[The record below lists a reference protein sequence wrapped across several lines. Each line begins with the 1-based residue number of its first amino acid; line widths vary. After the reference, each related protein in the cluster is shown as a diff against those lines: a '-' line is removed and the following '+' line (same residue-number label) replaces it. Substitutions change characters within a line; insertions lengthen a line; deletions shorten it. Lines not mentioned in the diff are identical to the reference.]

1 MFNFIQEHLSL
12 VKSKMLRQRRQG
24 GDQEEMGGS
33 GYYIGEVNEVT
44 LFSFFFDNAS
54 LFLAVSIIWIL
65 IQIRIGLKTLLN
77 KGQQH
82 TQTQKRWRQVL
93 ETFIWHAP
101 LYIRFEHKM
110 RYIFRDETFPPVVS
124 VCGGLYL
131 SKMGEICQEGVNQ
144 IQQKLDQEREVCGAF
159 VIYIIQGGFILL
171 VSP

>member
-24 GDQEEMGGS
+24 GDQEEMGG
-33 GYYIGEVNEVT
+33 YYIGEVNEVT
-44 LFSFFFDNAS
+44 LNFFFDNAS
-54 LFLAVSIIWIL
+54 LFLVFSIIWIL
-65 IQIRIGLKTLLN
+65 MQIRIRLKTLLN

-110 RYIFRDETFPPVVS
+110 RYYFRDETFPPVVS

-131 SKMGEICQEGVNQ
+131 SKMGRICQEGVNQ
-144 IQQKLDQEREVCGAF
+144 IQRTLDQEREVGGAF
-159 VIYIIQGGFILL
+159 VIYIIQGGFILP
-171 VSP
+171 VRP

>member
-1 MFNFIQEHLSL
+1 MFNFLQEHLGL

-24 GDQEEMGGS
+24 GDQEEMG

-54 LFLAVSIIWIL
+54 LFLAVLIIWIL
-65 IQIRIGLKTLLN
+65 IQIRIRLKTLLN

-110 RYIFRDETFPPVVS
+110 R
-124 VCGGLYL
+124 
-131 SKMGEICQEGVNQ
+131 
-144 IQQKLDQEREVCGAF
+144 
-159 VIYIIQGGFILL
+159 
-171 VSP
+171 

>member
-24 GDQEEMGGS
+24 GDQEEMGG
-33 GYYIGEVNEVT
+33 YYIGEVNEVT

-54 LFLAVSIIWIL
+54 LFLAVLIIWIL
-65 IQIRIGLKTLLN
+65 IQIRIRLKTLLN

-110 RYIFRDETFPPVVS
+110 RYF
-124 VCGGLYL
+124 
-131 SKMGEICQEGVNQ
+131 
-144 IQQKLDQEREVCGAF
+144 F
-159 VIYIIQGGFILL
+159 VTRLFLQLL
-171 VSP
+171 VCAEACTSPRWAIFAKKASTRSSRSSTRRGRCVVHLLYISYRVV

>member
-1 MFNFIQEHLSL
+1 MFNFLQKHLGL

-24 GDQEEMGGS
+24 GDQEEMGG
-33 GYYIGEVNEVT
+33 YYIGEVNEVI

-54 LFLAVSIIWIL
+54 LFLAVLIIWIL
-65 IQIRIGLKTLLN
+65 IQIRIRLKTLLN

-110 RYIFRDETFPPVVS
+110 RYSFRDETFPPVVS

-131 SKMGEICQEGVNQ
+131 SRMGEICQEGVNQ
-144 IQQKLDQEREVCGAF
+144 IQQKLDQEREVCY
-159 VIYIIQGGFILL
+159 IYHTGWLNFTGPPLKND
-171 VSP
+171 